1 MIRKSKKGS
10 DLSPVKKE
18 VMSSNIEY
26 LSGKLEKVW
35 TIVNPDETRKLLAE
49 VVDIAR
55 EAGDTKTMLQAV
67 KVMGDYLKI
76 AATTGVQ
83 MADIQRKTDSG
94 VPDNQVNVQVNAVSN
109 VPSVEEAQRELER
122 YCDIVGPANGS
133 NGRGALGRTSDVDG
147 EIPEDHIRR
156 ETGGRGRVDAER
168 IAILSPEDCAVP
180 VERSPEDPISQDPG
194 LLG

>member
-83 MADIQRKTDSG
+83 MADIQRKMDSG
-94 VPDNQVNVQVNAVSN
+94 VPENQVNVQVNAVSE

-122 YCDIVGPANGS
+122 YCDIIGPANGS
-133 NGRGALGRTSDVDG
+133 DGRGLIGGARHVDG
-147 EIPEDHIRR
+147 KIPADHIRR
-156 ETGGRGRVDAER
+156 ETGGRGRVEAER
-168 IAILSPEDCAVP
+168 IAILSPEDCPVP
-180 VERSPEDPISQDPG
+180 AERSPEDTLS
-194 LLG
+194 